1 MRKPKSFET
10 GDLATTVFTH
20 KSKSIAMK
28 FSELED
34 GEEFEY
40 GGRLYEKDSVPEAM
54 LGIVENAICLEDHT
68 TTTIDPDIEVSKPN

>member
-1 MRKPKSFET
+1 
-10 GDLATTVFTH
+10 
-20 KSKSIAMK
+20 MK